1 MSELFYVMSRL
12 IFLILR
18 FRNDRKIVIS
28 FLNPDNLYN
37 KKIEREMFSL
47 ACLVQNGKE
56 KNN

>member
-12 IFLILR
+12 IFSILR

-28 FLNPDNLYN
+28 FLNPDNFYN

-47 ACLVQNGKE
+47 PCLVQNEKE